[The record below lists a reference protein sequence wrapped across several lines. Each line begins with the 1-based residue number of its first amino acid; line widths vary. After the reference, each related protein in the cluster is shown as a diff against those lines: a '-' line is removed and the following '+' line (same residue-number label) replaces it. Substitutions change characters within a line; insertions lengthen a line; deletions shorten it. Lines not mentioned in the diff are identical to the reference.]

1 MAARRGP
8 PGLGRDRVVAAALE
22 ELDGSGLDHLT
33 MRGVAARLG
42 VRLNTVYWHARS
54 KPELIDLM
62 ADALLEGAA
71 REPLPAPWTDRLR
84 VLATRYRDALLAR
97 RDGARVVH
105 LAGGSHPHTDAF
117 TEALLETLAAAGL
130 DERGAG
136 WGGPDGARR
145 RGGCRRGP
153 RRRTG
158 PRRGRPTRE
167 GTVPARAPSRRAP
180 GRRRPRRPVRVRAG
194 PAGRRPGRAGRR
206 DPSGGR
212 GRSRPGGSA
221 RPPPA
226 ARRPRRD
233 R

>member
-136 WGGPDGARR
+136 WAARTVLDVVAGVAADPGAGRDPGEAAPPERERFPRGHRAAAHRADDDLGDRFAFVLDLLVDGLD
-145 RGGCRRGP
+145 
-153 RRRTG
+153 
-158 PRRGRPTRE
+158 
-167 GTVPARAPSRRAP
+167 ARAAAT
-180 GRRRPRRPVRVRAG
+180 RPVVEDDLVR
-194 PAGRRPGRAGRR
+194 RLRP
-206 DPSGGR
+206 
-212 GRSRPGGSA
+212 
-221 RPPPA
+221 PPPA